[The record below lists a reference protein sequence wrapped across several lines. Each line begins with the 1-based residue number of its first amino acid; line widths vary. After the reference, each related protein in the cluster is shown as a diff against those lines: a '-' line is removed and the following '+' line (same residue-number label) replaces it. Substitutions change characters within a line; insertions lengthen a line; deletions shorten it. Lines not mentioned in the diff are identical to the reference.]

1 MHATLS
7 PPLRPVLAV
16 LVVLLTAAPV
26 WAGDKPSRPIDFNR
40 DVRPILSNT
49 CFLCHGPDP
58 QNRKGVA
65 GPLRLDTEAGATADL
80 GGYAAIVRGKPDESE
95 LVARI
100 TSGDSTEVMPP
111 AKFGKRLSPREVEV
125 LTEWVRQGAPY
136 AKHWAYV
143 NPSRPPLPEVKQK
156 DWPRNAVDR
165 FVLARLEREG
175 LEPSPEADRL
185 ALIRRV
191 SLDLTGL
198 PPTLEEV
205 DAFANDK
212 APDAYERLVD
222 RLLAKPTY
230 GEHWGRLWLDLA
242 RYADSAGYADDPP
255 RTIWAY
261 RDYVVRSFNANKP
274 FDRFTVE
281 QIGGDLLPNPTE
293 DQIIA
298 TAFHRNT
305 LTNNEGGTNDE
316 EFRNVAVV
324 DRVNTT
330 MAVWMGTTIA
340 CAQCHDHKYDP
351 LAQKD
356 YFRLFA
362 FFNNTDDAD
371 RTDESPTLPLY
382 SDAQRRQKASWG
394 SEIAAIEKAIRT
406 PAPKILAGLTR
417 WEKSLGSGSVGKS
430 PKPSTATAR
439 SGAKLTV
446 LDDASV
452 RAEAKEKTEVTTVSL
467 PLSGDKLAALRLE
480 TLPDD
485 ALPGKGAGYG
495 DAGNFVI
502 SRVLATAE
510 PPGARRPSGRF
521 VRVELPG
528 KDKILSLAEVQVF
541 RGSEN
546 VARRG
551 EAKQVSTAFE
561 GPANLA
567 IDGKTD
573 GRYNEAKSTTH
584 ADRGDD
590 PWWEV
595 DLKSS
600 GPVDRVV
607 VWNRTDN
614 GLHTRLSDF
623 RVVLLDEAR
632 KPVWTQSVAPAPNPS
647 VDLAASKVR
656 PVAFAAAFADYSQ
669 PDFAAASVV
678 DNKKPSDRGWA
689 VGGQTGRAHTLTLVP
704 KEAVAVEPGSSLSVT
719 IEQLYK
725 SGSHTL
731 GRFRLATTDDD
742 RTAERARTPKKVLA
756 ALEIPPEFRND
767 AENAEVAR
775 HYLEAVAP
783 ELNRE
788 RERLAGLKSQ
798 LAALK
803 PETTV
808 PIFRE
813 RKSSDRRKTQVQ
825 LRGNY
830 LALGD
835 EVSVGVPAAFQPLP
849 DGAAKDRLALARW
862 LVSADNPL
870 TARVIANRYW
880 EQIFGIGLVSTP
892 EEFGAQ
898 GEQPSHPELLDWL
911 ATDLV
916 RDGWDLKRFLRLLV
930 TSAAYRQ
937 SSKVTPD
944 LVHRDPDNRLLARGP
959 RFRLPAE
966 TIRDQALA
974 VAGLLSPKMYGP
986 PVKPPQPSLGL
997 TAAFGGSTDWAT
1009 SAGEDKYRR
1018 GVYTTWRRSNPYPS
1032 MSTFDAPNREVCTIR
1047 RARTNT
1053 PLQALVTLN
1062 DPVYVE
1068 AAQGLAR
1075 RMAAGGSTPEDRVRL
1090 GFRLTLARPPSE
1102 TEVARL
1108 VRLYEASRDG
1118 FAKDRDKATKLATEP
1133 LGPLPKGGDAVEL
1146 ASWTVVGNVLLNL
1159 DEMLM
1164 KR

>member
-1 MHATLS
+1 MHA
-7 PPLRPVLAV
+7 PPA
-16 LVVLLTAAPV
+16 LVAIIVLLTAGPAS
-26 WAGDKPSRPIDFNR
+26 AADKPSRPVDFNR
-40 DVRPILSNT
+40 DVQPILSNS

-58 QNRKGVA
+58 ANRKGVA
-65 GPLRLDTEAGATADL
+65 APLRLDTPDGATADL
-80 GGYAAIVRGKPDESE
+80 GGYAALVRGKPDESE
-95 LVARI
+95 LIDRI
-100 TSGDSTEVMPP
+100 TTDDSTRAMPP
-111 AKFGKRLSPREVEV
+111 AKHGKRLSPREVEV

-136 AKHWAYV
+136 AKHWSYAK
-143 NPSRPPLPEVKQK
+143 PARPPLPEVKQR

-165 FVLARLEREG
+165 FVLARLEAEG
-175 LEPSPEADRL
+175 LKPSPEADRY
-185 ALIRRV
+185 ALVRRV

-198 PPTLEEV
+198 PPTLDEV
-205 DAFANDK
+205 DAFLDDK

-222 RLLAKPTY
+222 RLLAKPVY

-261 RDYVVRSFNANKP
+261 RDYVTRSFNANKP
-274 FDRFTVE
+274 FDQFTIE
-281 QIGGDLLPNPTE
+281 QIAGDLLPNPTE
-293 DQIIA
+293 DQLVA

-351 LAQKD
+351 LPQRD

-371 RTDESPTLPLY
+371 RTDESPTLPLL
-382 SDAQRRQKASWG
+382 SESQKRQKTSWE
-394 SEIAAIEKAIRT
+394 SEIAALEKTMRT
-406 PAPKILAGLTR
+406 PTPQILAGLSR
-417 WEKSLGSGSVGKS
+417 WERSLASKLEWMT
-430 PKPSTATAR
+430 PKPSSASAR

-446 LDDASV
+446 LDDSSV
-452 RAEAKEKTEVTTVSL
+452 RAESKGNTDVATVTL
-467 PLSGDKLAALRLE
+467 PLDGRKLSALRLE

-495 DAGNFVI
+495 DNGNFVI
-502 SRVLATAE
+502 SRVSALIT
-510 PPGARRPSGRF
+510 PPGSKRPSGRYI
-521 VRVELPG
+521 RVELPG
-528 KDKILSLAEVQVF
+528 KGKYLSLAEVQVF

-551 EAKQVSTAFE
+551 EAKQLSTAFD
-561 GPANLA
+561 GPAKLA
-567 IDGKTD
+567 LDGKTD
-573 GRYNEAKSTTH
+573 GRYAEAKSTTH
-584 ADRGDD
+584 TDLADD

-595 DLKSS
+595 DLKLS
-600 GPVDRVV
+600 GPVDRVA
-607 VWNRTDN
+607 VWNRTDG

-623 RVVLLDEAR
+623 RIVLLDESR
-632 KPVWTQSVAPAPNPS
+632 KPVWTQQVATPPNPS
-647 VDLAASKVR
+647 VDLATSNARAV
-656 PVAFAAAFADYSQ
+656 PFATAFADYSQ
-669 PDFAAASVV
+669 PDFAASSVL
-678 DNKKPSDRGWA
+678 DNPKPADRGWA
-689 VGGQTGRAHTLTLVP
+689 VGGQTGRAHALTLVL
-704 KEAVAVEPGSSLSVT
+704 KESVKAEPGSTLTIT

-731 GRFRLATTDDD
+731 GRFRLSTTDDD
-742 RTAERARTPKKVLA
+742 RTIERAKTPANIVAVLS
-756 ALEIPPEFRND
+756 IPPEFRSD
-767 AENAEVAR
+767 SERAEVTR
-775 HYLEAVAP
+775 HYLAVVAP
-783 ELNRE
+783 ELKGP
-788 RERLAGLKSQ
+788 RERLASLKTE
-798 LAALK
+798 LAAMK
-803 PETTV
+803 AETTV

-813 RKSSDRRKTQVQ
+813 RKSADRRKTRIQ

-835 EVSVGVPAAFQPLP
+835 EVSEGVPSALHALP
-849 DGAAKDRLALARW
+849 EGVPKDRLALARW

-880 EQIFGIGLVSTP
+880 EQIFGVGLVSTP

-911 ATDLV
+911 ATELV
-916 RDGWDLKRFLRLLV
+916 RDGWDLKKLLRLLV

-937 SSKVTPD
+937 SSKVTPE

-974 VAGLLSPKMYGP
+974 VSGLLSPKMYGP

-997 TAAFGGSTDWAT
+997 TAAFGGSTDWTT
-1009 SAGEDKYRR
+1009 SAGEDMHRR
-1018 GVYTTWRRSNPYPS
+1018 GLYTTWRRSNPYPS
-1032 MSTFDAPNREVCTIR
+1032 MVTFDAPNREVCTIR
-1047 RARTNT
+1047 RTRTNT

-1068 AAQGLAR
+1068 AAQAVAR
-1075 RMAAGGSTPEDRVRL
+1075 KMLAGGSTPEERARV
-1090 GFRLTLARPPSE
+1090 GFRLCLARPPSDVE
-1102 TEVARL
+1102 IARL
-1108 VRLYEASRDG
+1108 VKLHESAREGL
-1118 FAKDRDKATKLATEP
+1118 AKDRDKAMKLATEP
-1133 LGPLPKGGDAVEL
+1133 LGPVPKGNDVVDL
-1146 ASWTVVGNVLLNL
+1146 AAWTVVGNVLLNL